1 SDAQVA
7 ASVKSRRGQAAG
19 EIDSS
24 DVSFGERQVQD
35 AFRAEAAARTE
46 AMRMLTRIRIDSHE
60 SWIGD
65 AEDAAKQ

>member
-1 SDAQVA
+1 MDEQQQRRVVVA
-7 ASVKSRRGQAAG
+7 GASGFVGRYL
-19 EIDSS
+19 
-24 DVSFGERQVQD
+24 QD

-60 SWIGD
+60 LWIGD